1 MCLSPIGWLPH
12 IKEAVSIT
20 NEKAWN
26 VDGNYSAF
34 LFLFPI
40 LPLQF
45 YLKGYYIPPL
55 PLTENLGRLVTF
67 LFPFR
72 LKANKQNSHFCH
84 KNSQFRNSIK

>member
-1 MCLSPIGWLPH
+1 MVPEMCLSPIGRLPH
-12 IKEAVSIT
+12 IKEAVSTT

-45 YLKGYYIPPL
+45 YLKGYIPPL
-55 PLTENLGRLVTF
+55 HLTENLGRLVTF
-67 LFPFR
+67 LFPLR
-72 LKANKQNSHFCH
+72 LKANKQSSHFRH
-84 KNSQFRNSIK
+84 KNS